1 MDGRYLIWSVYSVW
15 LSGAVLGDM
24 SQVRVTDFFSQRK
37 KGLAGPVKA
46 ARQRD
51 RGSSGTDSYASTRAG
66 CAKNKELCSSSVHQE
81 FVRVIDEAAG
91 LHNED
96 SFGTDTAKNLPS
108 SPRTPKRSS
117 ADAGAVAFS
126 TTADHSTAKKRRQAQ
141 EVREPEAAAPERTT
155 RRTARK
161 KLVLPQDA
169 PQVRLCCCTQEECVL
184 GFVSG
189 YQFITSPPCVCV
201 SWGRG
206 VFTPRSQLHVSLLMW
221 RIELLPDRVHMFP
234 AMDRVCVE

>member
-1 MDGRYLIWSVYSVW
+1 MDGRYLICSVCSVW
-15 LSGAVLGDM
+15 LSGAAFGDM

-51 RGSSGTDSYASTRAG
+51 RGTWSR

-96 SFGTDTAKNLPS
+96 SFVSNTAKNLPS

-117 ADAGAVAFS
+117 ADAEFDPGAAAIS
-126 TTADHSTAKKRRQAQ
+126 ATADHSTAKKRRQQVGEA
-141 EVREPEAAAPERTT
+141 EAAAPERTT

-161 KLVLPQDA
+161 KLILPQDA
-169 PQVRLCCCTQEECVL
+169 PQVQQ
-184 GFVSG
+184 FVSV
-189 YQFITSPPCVCV
+189 YHPPPPCFTCTCVYVCV
-201 SWGRG
+201 WGVG
-206 VFTPRSQLHVSLLMW
+206 ASVYTTHVSLLMW
-221 RIELLPDRVHMFP
+221 RIELLPGRVQIL
-234 AMDRVCVE
+234 VCVQ